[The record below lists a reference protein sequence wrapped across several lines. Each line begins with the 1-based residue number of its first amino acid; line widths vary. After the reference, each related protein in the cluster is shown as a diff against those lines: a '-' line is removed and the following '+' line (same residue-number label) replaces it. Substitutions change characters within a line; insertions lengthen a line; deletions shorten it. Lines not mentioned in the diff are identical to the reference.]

1 MQSNGSH
8 ASDIYLR
15 INRPQ
20 YVSVPEGFI
29 SSLAWKVFEWKPTYT
44 AGDKPVAMIFRA
56 KGQKGTQHFDLW
68 ETAPEGV
75 ELERLGNA
83 LKDAG
88 VGPKPLDSST
98 LALSVLNSVAGIRA
112 EKSTLQAASPLTPAF
127 ALLQNMRG
135 IQKTKNPPDLAE
147 ILESLYAFGGG
158 ARTGGVA
165 RGWFHAANY
174 RCEID
179 PLLAAM
185 DQAVRRTLLR
195 DEVQTKAL
203 LENEDAS
210 SFIQYPSTP
219 FTWFRRSWDLLTSD
233 EWVEALPARVWVDWA
248 TAVLRLALGMGF
260 LWEAAW
266 YETLARKL
274 LSEVPFTKTDVLNEV
289 PQILPW
295 KSSRSSV
302 SVRDVASVLVW
313 RVHKGAGVRKILDSW
328 LAANLSPDLAFAE
341 AVQRMQTDQVLK
353 VELTTALGSQ
363 KRNAPNTWEAIK
375 YALQTRDVAGPFA
388 DYYGL
393 LRSNGRFLMVNPG
406 TEWVAVVASLA
417 CQRPGGTSH
426 VGALMDDLA
435 ELGLHPELA
444 DVVMLLERA
453 GLARGSADA
462 DLGVQIK
469 SAF

>member
-1 MQSNGSH
+1 MQTREPL
-8 ASDIYLR
+8 ASDIYLK

-29 SSLAWKVFEWKPTYT
+29 SSLAWKVFEWKPTHIS
-44 AGDKPVAMIFRA
+44 GEKPVAMMFRA
-56 KGQKGTQHFDLW
+56 KGQTGTQHFDLW
-68 ETAPEGV
+68 ETAPEGA
-75 ELERLGNA
+75 ELEKLGLA
-83 LKDAG
+83 LKEAG
-88 VGPKPLDSST
+88 IGPKPLDSSI
-98 LALSVLNSVAGIRA
+98 LALSVLNSVTGIRA
-112 EKSTLQAASPLTPAF
+112 EKSTLQAASPLTPGF
-127 ALLQNMRG
+127 ALMQNMRG
-135 IQKTKNPPDLAE
+135 IQKSKNPPDLAE

-158 ARTGGVA
+158 ELSSGVA
-165 RGWFHAANY
+165 RGWLRAASY

-179 PLLAAM
+179 PLLSAM
-185 DQAVRRTLLR
+185 DQAVRKTLLR
-195 DEVQTKAL
+195 
-203 LENEDAS
+203 NE
-210 SFIQYPSTP
+210 IQAKVFLDDDIAIINVLYPSTP
-219 FTWFRRSWDLLTSD
+219 FTWFRRSWDRLTSE

-274 LSEVPFTKTDVLNEV
+274 LSEVPFTQADVLNDV

-313 RVHKGAGVRKILDSW
+313 RVHKGAGVRRIVDGW
-328 LAANLSPDLAFAE
+328 LQDNASPELSFDDAIKG
-341 AVQRMQTDQVLK
+341 MQIDTELKTD
-353 VELTTALGSQ
+353 LTTALGSQ

-393 LRSNGRFLMVNPG
+393 LRPNGRFLTVSPG
-406 TEWVAVVASLA
+406 TEWMAVVASLA
-417 CQRPGGTSH
+417 CQKPGGTTH

-444 DVVMLLERA
+444 DVVTLLERA

>member
-1 MQSNGSH
+1 MQTNQPL
-8 ASDIYLR
+8 ARDIYLK

-20 YVSVPEGFI
+20 YISVPEGFI
-29 SSLAWKVFEWKPTYT
+29 SSLAWKVFEWKT
-44 AGDKPVAMIFRA
+44 AHVAGEKPVAMIFRA
-56 KGQKGTQHFDLW
+56 KGQTGTQHFTLW
-68 ETAPEGV
+68 ETAPDGAG
-75 ELERLGNA
+75 LASLGEA

-88 VGPKPLDSST
+88 IGPKPLDPVT
-98 LALSVLNSVAGIRA
+98 LAASVLNSVTGIRA
-112 EKSTLQAASPLTPAF
+112 EKSTLQAASPLTPGF

-135 IQKTKNPPDLAE
+135 IQKSKNPPDLAE

-158 ARTGGVA
+158 EPTDGVA
-165 RGWFHAANY
+165 QRWLKAASY

-185 DQAVRRTLLR
+185 DLAVRQNLLR
-195 DEVQTKAL
+195 DEVQL
-203 LENEDAS
+203 RS
-210 SFIQYPSTP
+210 SVNDEATAERAAYPDTP
-219 FTWFRRSWDLLTSD
+219 FTWFHRTWNRLTSD
-233 EWVEALPARVWVDWA
+233 EWVTALPARVWVDWA

-266 YETLARKL
+266 YETLARKI
-274 LSEVPFTKTDVLNEV
+274 LSEVPFTMADVLSDV

-313 RVHKGAGVRKILDSW
+313 RVHKGAGVRKLLGAW
-328 LAANLSPDLAFAE
+328 LEAEAFADG
-341 AVQRMQTDQVLK
+341 AFDQAIKGMQSDSALK
-353 VELTTALGSQ
+353 AELTTALGSQ
-363 KRNAPNTWEAIK
+363 RRHAPNTWEAIK

-393 LRSNGRFLMVNPG
+393 LRPNGRFLTVNPG

-417 CQRPGGTSH
+417 CRKPGGTTH

-435 ELGLHPELA
+435 ELGLHPELS
-444 DVVMLLERA
+444 DVVALLERA